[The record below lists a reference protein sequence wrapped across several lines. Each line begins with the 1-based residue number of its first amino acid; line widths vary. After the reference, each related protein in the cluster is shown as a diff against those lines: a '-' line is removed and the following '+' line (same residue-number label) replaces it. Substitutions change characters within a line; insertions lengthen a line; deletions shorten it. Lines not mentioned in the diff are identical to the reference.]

1 MTGTIEAV
9 EDHGTLVSIVIDGDL
24 LCGDSRMMCNA
35 LLSLA
40 PDGAVIGLEVE
51 DNTTDW
57 GGLAWLAPLDA

>member
-9 EDHGTLVSIVIDGDL
+9 EDHGTLVGVVIDGDL
-24 LCGDSRMMCNA
+24 LCGDWRATCDA

-51 DNTTDW
+51 YDTTDW